1 MEIKFAHT
9 SDFHIGAKCKG
20 IGNKSEIRK
29 YEITNAFI
37 NILKISSKENID
49 ILFIAGDLF
58 DDTKGIQ
65 EEDINIVKK
74 SLGDV
79 NFNVVISP
87 GNHDPFTSDSPYCSQ
102 WPNNVFIFKD
112 DKLDFIEFNDLN
124 LRVWGHAFKSSYERK
139 HLLKDIKLPQDD
151 FINICVMHGN
161 LFDGNNNNA
170 YAPIT
175 YDEVK
180 NCCMDYIALGHIHK
194 KSEPKYVG
202 KTCYTY
208 CGCPEATG
216 FDETGEKGFYIG
228 KISKN
233 FCNLTFKSCSKRN
246 YEVLNLDITNLES
259 DFDVAE
265 LIIMEMKKNY
275 KEKYIDNIYK
285 VVLSGEISENFFIN
299 TLKIET
305 YLNDRVFFASLSD
318 NTETRVDIDELKFR
332 NDFKS
337 IFIKKMMLKIENSKN
352 DYEKHIN
359 RQALKIGLR
368 AFREEVKYSDN

>member
-9 SDFHIGAKCKG
+9 SDCHIGAKCKG

-29 YEITNAFI
+29 YEITNTFI
-37 NILKISSKENID
+37 NILKISSEENID

-58 DDTKGIQ
+58 DDTKGIH

-102 WPNNVFIFKD
+102 WPDNVFIFKN
-112 DKLDFIEFNDLN
+112 DKLDFIEFNDLK
-124 LRVWGHAFKSSYERK
+124 LRVWGHAFKGAYEMK
-139 HLLKDIKLPQDD
+139 HLLKDINIPQDD

-161 LFDGNNNNA
+161 LFDGNSNNV

-175 YDEVK
+175 YDEVN

-194 KSEPKYVG
+194 RSELKYIG
-202 KTCYTY
+202 KTCYAY

-246 YEVLNLDITNLES
+246 YEVLNVDITNLES

-265 LIIMEMKKNY
+265 LIIREIKKNY
-275 KEKYIDNIYK
+275 KEKYINNVYK
-285 VVLSGEISENFFIN
+285 IVLSGEISENFFIN
-299 TLKIET
+299 ILKIET
-305 YLNDRVFFASLSD
+305 YLNDRVFFSSVSD
-318 NTETRVDIDELKFR
+318 NTETRVDMDKLQFR

-337 IFIKKMMLKIENSKN
+337 IFIKKMMLKIENSKD
-352 DYEKHIN
+352 DYEKSVN
-359 RQALKIGLR
+359 KQALKIGLR
-368 AFREEVKYSDN
+368 AFQEEVKYSDN